1 MTTLDVRFKLHPCLK
16 NDPVV
21 ENMGERL
28 IKHEMQKI
36 VEKEIA
42 EKQSENIPATQGQ
55 DQASLR
61 RGGIGE
67 ASGSRKSMSK
77 SFSLKTEML
86 QQFIEQAR
94 GPPTPRYNIEHEF
107 RMYQQY
113 VIPKKDLGKYTEDP
127 LAFWKDNKSTFPLLY
142 QVAKRYLHIPATSV
156 PSERIFSLA
165 GFICRKKRTK
175 LLEEHVNQQIFLAKN
190 KDHIPSKSTVYCHKK
205 VEPEK
210 QQEHELNLDS
220 DDDETQILDFSLQ
233 D

>member
-1 MTTLDVRFKLHPCLK
+1 MRFKLHPCLK
-16 NDPVV
+16 NNPVV
-21 ENMGERL
+21 EDLGERL

-77 SFSLKTEML
+77 SFSFKQEML
-86 QQFIEQAR
+86 QQVILPVP
-94 GPPTPRYNIEHEF
+94 GPPTPRYNIDNEY

-113 VIPKKDLGKYTEDP
+113 MLTEKKDLDKYTEDP
-127 LAFWKDNKSTFPLLY
+127 MRFWKDNKSTYPLMY

-190 KDHIPSKSTVYCHKK
+190 KDHIPSKTTVYCHRPL
-205 VEPEK
+205 VNEPEHE
-210 QQEHELNLDS
+210 QEHEVVLDS
-220 DDDETQILDFSLQ
+220 DGDETQILGFSLQ